1 MEQTERQAYLELI
14 QALLDCPSG
23 EEQQVLA
30 AQPELVN
37 GNLVETMLAVV
48 ETLEQRNDE
57 AAASTVDWLRNCAT
71 ELADQLGLDIN
82 NSSDERLRCLM
93 SLLRSTS
100 TSGGDPEIVFPL
112 LQENLGLLD
121 AEMIQIFRDWVQ
133 QKFTEIE
140 GESRE
145 PIARD
150 IGNFGN
156 LIGHFPLGDDAINIE
171 FSLACY
177 EVLQEVFTR
186 DNDPTTWAIMQNNVG
201 NAYRRRMA
209 GDRAKNLEQ
218 AITYYQS
225 ALEVHTQT
233 DLPENWAMTQHNLG
247 DAYNER
253 IQGDRPENLEIAIGH
268 AQAALEVFTLEDLPV
283 NWAMVQ
289 NTLGNLYSARSLG
302 DRSENLEQ
310 SILHF
315 ESTLA
320 VYTLEETPTDWAMA
334 QNQLATAY
342 LDRISGDREANIEM
356 AIDCCN
362 CALDVYTRAEYP
374 WAWAITQTNLANAYA
389 NRIAGN
395 KAENTAK
402 AQAYQAAAE
411 EVQTLTNNL
420 DP

>member
-37 GNLVETMLAVV
+37 GDLVETMLAIV
-48 ETLEQRNDE
+48 ETLEQRDDE
-57 AAASTVDWLRNCAT
+57 AAASTVDWLRNCAN
-71 ELADQLGLDIN
+71 ELADQLGLDIA

-112 LQENLGLLD
+112 LQENLELLD

-133 QKFTEIE
+133 QKFTEID
-140 GESRE
+140 GENRE

-156 LIGHFPLGDDAINIE
+156 LIGHFSLGDYATNIE

-177 EVLQEVFTR
+177 EVLQTVFTR
-186 DNDPTTWAIMQNNVG
+186 DDDPTTWAIAQNNFG

-209 GDRAKNLEQ
+209 GDRAENLEQ
-218 AITYYQS
+218 AIAYYQA
-225 ALEVHTQT
+225 ALEIHTQA
-233 DLPENWAMTQHNLG
+233 DLPQNWAMTQHNLG
-247 DAYNER
+247 DAYHER
-253 IQGDRPENLEIAIGH
+253 IQGDRSDNLEIAIGH
-268 AQAALEVFTLEDLPV
+268 AQAALDVFTLEDFPV

-289 NTLGNLYSARSLG
+289 NTLGNLYGDRVLG
-302 DRSENLEQ
+302 DQSENLEQ

-320 VYTLEETPTDWAMA
+320 VYTLEETPTDWAMT
-334 QNQLATAY
+334 QDHLATAY
-342 LDRISGDREANIEM
+342 LNRMSGDREANIEM

-362 CALDVYTRAEYP
+362 CALEIYTRAEYP
-374 WAWAITQTNLANAYA
+374 WAWAIIQTHLASAYTH
-389 NRIAGN
+389 RLAGDQ
-395 KAENTAK
+395 AENTAK
-402 AQAYQAAAE
+402 AQTYQAAVE
-411 EVQTLTNNL
+411 EMKALLV
-420 DP
+420 